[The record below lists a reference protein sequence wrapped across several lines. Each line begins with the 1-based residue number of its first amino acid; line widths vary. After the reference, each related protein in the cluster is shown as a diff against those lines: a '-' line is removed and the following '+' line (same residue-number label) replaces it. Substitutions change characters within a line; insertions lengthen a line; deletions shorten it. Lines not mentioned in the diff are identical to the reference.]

1 MIEAPDAC
9 IALDVVAPVVAMV
22 PDVVPPRTVAPP
34 VEVVPVAALAVVP
47 VAAPPVEPPPMLAAE
62 APKTAFGFGSAT

>member
-1 MIEAPDAC
+1 MKMIEAPDAC
-9 IALDVVAPVVAMV
+9 IALDVVVAPVVAMV

-34 VEVVPVAALAVVP
+34 VEVVP

>member
-1 MIEAPDAC
+1 MKMIEAPDAC
-9 IALDVVAPVVAMV
+9 IALDVVVAPVVAVV
-22 PDVVPPRTVAPP
+22 PDVVPPEVAPP
-34 VEVVPVAALAVVP
+34 VEVVP